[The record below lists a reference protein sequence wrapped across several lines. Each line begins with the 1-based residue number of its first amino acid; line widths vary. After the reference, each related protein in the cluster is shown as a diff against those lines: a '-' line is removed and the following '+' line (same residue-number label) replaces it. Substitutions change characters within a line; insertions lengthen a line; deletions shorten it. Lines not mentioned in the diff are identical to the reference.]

1 MFQIFEKN
9 TTRNKQNTTMI
20 IQKFLKAAILSIAI
34 CFSFSN
40 CKLGQKTTTDTSI
53 DSTTMTEAEP
63 KDELVRPEIYAPFK
77 LTTNISSLSESEKK
91 MIPLFIEAAKI
102 MDVLF
107 WKQAYMGDKD
117 SLLATIDNSDAQ
129 KFVQIN
135 YGLWDRLAENR
146 PFMEGVGEKPLGA
159 NFYPTDI
166 TKEEYEA
173 FNSKEKS
180 SLYTLLRRGADGNL
194 ITIPYH
200 EIYRAELEKAADY
213 LRQAAKLAE
222 DTSLKKYL
230 TLRADALVTDKY
242 MASDMAWMDM
252 KTNGIDIIIG
262 AIETYEDHLFGQKA
276 AYSSYVLVK
285 DKSWS
290 ERLEKYA
297 ALLPQLQKDL
307 PVEAKYKAEKPGSD
321 SQLNAYDV
329 IFYGGDCNAGSKTIA
344 VNLPNDEEVQLK
356 KGTRRSQLK
365 NAMRAKFDQILLPI
379 SEMLITPDQR
389 KHITFDA
396 FFENTMFHE
405 VAHGLGIKNT
415 INKKGTVRESLKD
428 MASALE
434 EGKAD
439 ILGLY
444 MVTKL
449 REMGEL
455 SEGELMDNYTTF
467 LAGIFRS
474 VRFGAASAHGKANM
488 IRFNFFNEKGAFEKL
503 EDGTYRVDPDKMASA
518 VNELSA
524 KILTLQ
530 GDGDY
535 EGVTKLADEMGIIK
549 AGLQAD
555 LDRLLAANIPVD
567 IIFEQGI
574 DALGL

>member
-1 MFQIFEKN
+1 M
-9 TTRNKQNTTMI
+9 MI
-20 IQKFLKAAILSIAI
+20 KKTSKTAILAMAI
-34 CFSFSN
+34 CLGFWN
-40 CKLGQKTTTDTSI
+40 CTPEKKATDDTVTDTTSVVVE
-53 DSTTMTEAEP
+53 TN
-63 KDELVRPEIYAPFK
+63 DELVRPEIYANFK
-77 LTTNISSLSESEKK
+77 LTTDISSLSESEKK
-91 MIPLFIEAAKI
+91 MIPLLIEAAKI
-102 MDVLF
+102 MDGLF
-107 WKQAYMGDKD
+107 WKQAYKGDKD
-117 SLLATIDNSDAQ
+117 SLMATIENQDAQ
-129 KFVQIN
+129 KFIQIN

-159 NFYPTDI
+159 NFYPTDM

-173 FNSKEKS
+173 FTNKEKS
-180 SLYTLLRRGADGNL
+180 SLYTLLRRDADGNL
-194 ITIPYH
+194 ITAPYH
-200 EIYRAELEKAADY
+200 QEYKAELEKAADY
-213 LRQAAKLAE
+213 LRQASELAE
-222 DTSLKKYL
+222 DASLKKYL
-230 TLRADALVTDKY
+230 TLRAEALVTDKY

-276 AYSSYVLVK
+276 AYSSYILVK

-297 ALLPQLQKDL
+297 ALLPQLQKGL
-307 PVEAKYKAEKPGSD
+307 PVDAKYKAEKPGSD

-329 IFYGGDCNAGSKTIA
+329 VFYGGDCNAGSKTIA

-365 NAMRAKFDQILLPI
+365 NAMRAKFDKILMPI
-379 SEMLITPDQR
+379 SEMLITPEQR

-415 INKKGTVRESLKD
+415 INKKGMVRESLKD

-439 ILGLY
+439 VLGLY

-488 IRFNFFNEKGAFEKL
+488 VRFNFFAEKGAFEKL
-503 EDGTYRVDPDKMASA
+503 EDGTYKVNPEKMAIA

-535 EGVTKLADEMGIIK
+535 EGVTKLTDEMGVIK
-549 AGLQAD
+549 ADLQAD
-555 LDRLLAANIPVD
+555 LDRLSAANIPVD
-567 IIFEQGI
+567 IIFEQGA
-574 DALGL
+574 DVLGL

>member
-1 MFQIFEKN
+1 MNIKKNSKLAIFS
-9 TTRNKQNTTMI
+9 
-20 IQKFLKAAILSIAI
+20 LAI
-34 CFSFSN
+34 CLGFWN
-40 CKLGQKTTTDTSI
+40 CAPEKKDTTETIT
-53 DSTTMTEAEP
+53 DSTAVVVET
-63 KDELVRPEIYAPFK
+63 KNELVRPEIYAPFK
-77 LTTNISSLSESEKK
+77 LTTDVSQLSENEKK
-91 MIPLFIEAAKI
+91 MIPLLIEAAKI
-102 MDVLF
+102 MDGLF
-107 WKQAYMGDKD
+107 WQQAYMGDKD
-117 SLLATIDNSDAQ
+117 SLMSTLDNADTK
-129 KFVQIN
+129 KFVKIN
-135 YGLWDRLAENR
+135 YGVWDRLEDNR
-146 PFMEGVGEKPLGA
+146 PFIEGVGDKPLGA
-159 NFYPTDI
+159 NFYPTNM

-173 FNSKEKS
+173 FENDAKS
-180 SLYTLLRRGADGNL
+180 SLYTFLRRDEEGKL
-194 ITIPYH
+194 KIVPYH
-200 EIYRAELEKAADY
+200 EKFKTELEQAANY
-213 LRQAAKLAE
+213 LRQAAELAE
-222 DTSLKKYL
+222 DASLKKYL
-230 TLRADALVTDKY
+230 TLRADALVTDEY
-242 MASDMAWMDM
+242 MKSDMAWMDM

-262 AIETYEDHLFGQKA
+262 AIETYEDHLYGQKA

-307 PVEAKYKAEKPGSD
+307 PVDAKYKAEKPGSD

-329 IFYGGDCNAGSKTIA
+329 VFYAGDCNAGSKTIA
-344 VNLPNDEEVQLK
+344 VNLPNDEQVQLK

-365 NAMRAKFDQILLPI
+365 NAMKAKFDQILVPI
-379 SEMLITPDQR
+379 SDMLITEEQR

-415 INKKGTVRESLKD
+415 INGKGTVRESLKD

-503 EDGTYRVDPDKMASA
+503 EDGTYKVNPEKMAEA

-535 EGVTKLADEMGIIK
+535 EGVQALANDMGVIK
-549 AGLQAD
+549 ADLQAD
-555 LDRLLAANIPVD
+555 LDKLSKANIPVD
-567 IIFEQGI
+567 IIFEQGA
-574 DALGL
+574 DVLGL

>member
-1 MFQIFEKN
+1 MTFQKKSKN
-9 TTRNKQNTTMI
+9 TILAVAICLSFCQCTPDKKVDNDTPTDTT
-20 IQKFLKAAILSIAI
+20 SIAI
-34 CFSFSN
+34 ETKN
-40 CKLGQKTTTDTSI
+40 
-53 DSTTMTEAEP
+53 
-63 KDELVRPEIYAPFK
+63 ELVRPEIYAPFK
-77 LTTNISSLSESEKK
+77 LTTDISSLSESEKK
-91 MIPLFIEAAKI
+91 MIPLLIEAAKI
-102 MDVLF
+102 MDNLF

-117 SLLATIDNSDAQ
+117 SLLATIESADAK

-135 YGLWDRLAENR
+135 YGLWDRLAENQ
-146 PFMEGVGEKPLGA
+146 PFMDGVEAKPLGA
-159 NFYPTDI
+159 NFYPTDM
-166 TKEEYEA
+166 TKEEYED
-173 FNSKEKS
+173 FDNKEKS
-180 SLYTLLRRGADGNL
+180 SLYTLLRRDEEGNL
-194 ITIPYH
+194 ITVPYH
-200 EIYRAELEKAADY
+200 EIFKEELEKAADY
-213 LRQAAKLAE
+213 LRQASEVAE
-222 DTSLKKYL
+222 DASLKNYL
-230 TLRADALVTDKY
+230 TLRADALVTDDY

-276 AYSSYVLVK
+276 AFSSYVLVK

-297 ALLPQLQKDL
+297 ALLPQLQKGL
-307 PVEAKYKAEKPGSD
+307 PVDAKYKAEKPGSD

-379 SEMLITPDQR
+379 SEMLITPEQR

-439 ILGLY
+439 VLGLY

-503 EDGTYRVDPDKMASA
+503 EDGTYKVNPDKMAIA

-535 EGVTKLADEMGIIK
+535 EGVTKLADEMGVIK
-549 AGLQAD
+549 ADLQAD
-555 LDRLLAANIPVD
+555 LDRLSAANIPVD
-567 IIFEQGI
+567 IIFEQGT
-574 DALGL
+574 DVLGL

>member
-1 MFQIFEKN
+1 M
-9 TTRNKQNTTMI
+9 
-20 IQKFLKAAILSIAI
+20 AILSMAI
-34 CFSFSN
+34 CLGFWN
-40 CKLGQKTTTDTSI
+40 CTPEKKETTDTKT
-53 DSTTMTEAEP
+53 DTTSVAVEEP
-63 KDELVRPEIYAPFK
+63 KNELVRSDIYAPFT
-77 LTTNISSLSESEKK
+77 LTTDISQLSESEKK
-91 MIPLFIEAAKI
+91 MIPLLIEAAKI
-102 MDVLF
+102 MDGLF
-107 WKQAYMGDKD
+107 WKQAYNGNKD
-117 SLLATIDNSDAQ
+117 SLLTTIENDDAK

-146 PFMEGVGEKPLGA
+146 PFMDGVGEKPLGA
-159 NFYPTDI
+159 NFYPTDM

-173 FNSKEKS
+173 FTNKEKS
-180 SLYTLLRRGADGNL
+180 SLYTILRRDAEGNL
-194 ITIPYH
+194 ITVPYH
-200 EIYRAELEKAADY
+200 QEYKTELEKAADY
-213 LRQAAKLAE
+213 LRQAAELSE
-222 DTSLKKYL
+222 DASLKKYL
-230 TLRADALVTDKY
+230 TLRAEALVTDKY

-252 KTNGIDIIIG
+252 KTNGIDVIIG

-276 AYSSYVLVK
+276 AYSSYILVK
-285 DKSWS
+285 DKKWS

-297 ALLPQLQKDL
+297 ALLPQLQKGL
-307 PVEAKYKAEKPGSD
+307 PVDAKYKAEKPGAD

-329 IFYGGDCNAGSKTIA
+329 VFYAGDCNAGSKTIA
-344 VNLPNDEEVQLK
+344 VNLPNDEDVQLK

-365 NAMRAKFDQILLPI
+365 NAMKAKFDKILMPI
-379 SEMLITPDQR
+379 AEMLITPEQR

-415 INKKGTVRESLKD
+415 ITKKGTVRESLKD

-455 SEGELMDNYTTF
+455 SEGEIMDNYTTF

-488 IRFNFFNEKGAFEKL
+488 IRFNFFAEKGAFEKL
-503 EDGTYRVDPDKMASA
+503 EDGTYKVNAEKMAIA

-530 GDGDY
+530 GNGDY
-535 EGVTKLADEMGIIK
+535 EGVTKLAAEMGIIK
-549 AGLQAD
+549 ADLQAD
-555 LDRLLAANIPVD
+555 LDRLSAANIPVD
-567 IIFEQGI
+567 IIFEQGA
-574 DALGL
+574 DVLGL

>member
-1 MFQIFEKN
+1 MDIKK
-9 TTRNKQNTTMI
+9 TSK
-20 IQKFLKAAILSIAI
+20 LAVLSMAI
-34 CFSFSN
+34 CLGFWN
-40 CKLGQKTTTDTSI
+40 CTPEKKTTDDTTTDTTSAVI
-53 DSTTMTEAEP
+53 EET
-63 KDELVRPEIYAPFK
+63 KNELVRPEIYANFK
-77 LTTNISSLSESEKK
+77 LTTDISQLSESEKK
-91 MIPLFIEAAKI
+91 MIPLLIEAAKI
-102 MDVLF
+102 MDGLF
-107 WKQAYMGDKD
+107 WKQAYNGDKD
-117 SLLATIDNSDAQ
+117 SLLATIKNQDAQ

-135 YGLWDRLAENR
+135 YGLWDRLEQNR
-146 PFMEGVGEKPLGA
+146 PFIEGVEEKPLGA
-159 NFYPTDI
+159 NFYPTDM

-173 FNSKEKS
+173 FEGDEKS
-180 SLYTLLRRGADGNL
+180 SLYTLLRRDSEGKL
-194 ITIPYH
+194 MTVPYH
-200 EIYRAELEKAADY
+200 KIYKTELEKTADY
-213 LRQAAKLAE
+213 LRQAAEVAE
-222 DTSLKKYL
+222 DASLKKYL
-230 TLRADALVTDKY
+230 TLRADALVTDDY

-276 AYSSYVLVK
+276 AFSSYVLVK

-329 IFYGGDCNAGSKTIA
+329 VFYGGDCNAGSKTIA
-344 VNLPNDEEVQLK
+344 VNLPNDEQVQLK

-365 NAMRAKFDQILLPI
+365 NAMKAKFDQILLPI
-379 SEMLITPDQR
+379 SEMLITPEQR

-439 ILGLY
+439 VLGLY

-503 EDGTYRVDPDKMASA
+503 EDGTYKVNPEKMAIA

-524 KILTLQ
+524 KIITLQ

-535 EGVTKLADEMGIIK
+535 EGVTKMTNEMGIIK
-549 AGLQAD
+549 ADLQAD
-555 LDRLLAANIPVD
+555 LDRLSDANIPVD
-567 IIFEQGI
+567 IIFEQGA
-574 DALGL
+574 DVLGL

>member
-1 MFQIFEKN
+1 MNIKK
-9 TTRNKQNTTMI
+9 TSK
-20 IQKFLKAAILSIAI
+20 LAVLSMAI
-34 CFSFSN
+34 CLGFWN
-40 CKLGQKTTTDTSI
+40 CTPEKKTTNDTLTDTTSVAI
-53 DSTTMTEAEP
+53 ET
-63 KDELVRPEIYAPFK
+63 KNELIRPEIYANFK
-77 LTTNISSLSESEKK
+77 LTTDISSLSESEKK
-91 MIPLFIEAAKI
+91 MIPLLIEAAKI
-102 MDVLF
+102 MDGLF

-117 SLLATIDNSDAQ
+117 SLLAATENADTK
-129 KFVQIN
+129 KFIQIN
-135 YGLWDRLAENR
+135 YGLWDRLAENQ

-159 NFYPTDI
+159 NFYPTDMK
-166 TKEEYEA
+166 KEEYEA
-173 FNSKEKS
+173 FDNKEKS
-180 SLYTLLRRGADGNL
+180 SLYTLLRRDAEGKL
-194 ITIPYH
+194 MTVPYH
-200 EIYRAELEKAADY
+200 EEFKAELEKAADY
-213 LRQAAKLAE
+213 LRQAAEVAE
-222 DTSLKKYL
+222 DESLKNYL
-230 TLRADALVTDKY
+230 TLRADALVTDEY

-262 AIETYEDHLFGQKA
+262 AIETYEDHLYGQKA

-307 PVEAKYKAEKPGSD
+307 PVDAKYKAEKPGSD

-329 IFYGGDCNAGSKTIA
+329 VFYGGDCNAGSKTIA

-365 NAMRAKFDQILLPI
+365 NAMKAKFDQILLPI
-379 SEMLITPDQR
+379 SEMLITPEQR

-415 INKKGTVRESLKD
+415 INNKGTVRESLKD

-503 EDGTYRVDPDKMASA
+503 EDGTYKVNPDKMAMA

-549 AGLQAD
+549 ADLQAD
-555 LDRLLAANIPVD
+555 LDRLSAANIPVD
-567 IIFEQGI
+567 IIFEQGA
-574 DALGL
+574 DVLGL

>member
-1 MFQIFEKN
+1 MNIKK
-9 TTRNKQNTTMI
+9 TSK
-20 IQKFLKAAILSIAI
+20 LAVLSMAI
-34 CFSFSN
+34 CLGFWN
-40 CKLGQKTTTDTSI
+40 CTPDKKAITETTTDTTSVVVE
-53 DSTTMTEAEP
+53 T
-63 KDELVRPEIYAPFK
+63 KNELVRPEIYAPFK
-77 LTTNISSLSESEKK
+77 LTTDISTLSESEKK
-91 MIPLFIEAAKI
+91 MIPLLIEAAKI
-102 MDVLF
+102 MDGLF
-107 WKQAYMGDKD
+107 WQQAYMGDKD
-117 SLLATIDNSDAQ
+117 SLMATLDDADTK
-129 KFVQIN
+129 KFVEIN
-135 YGLWDRLAENR
+135 YGLWDRLENNQ

-159 NFYPTDI
+159 NFYPTDM

-173 FNSKEKS
+173 FDNEEKS
-180 SLYTLLRRGADGNL
+180 SLYTFLRRDAEGKL
-194 ITIPYH
+194 MIVPYH
-200 EIYRAELEKAADY
+200 EKFKADLEKAADY
-213 LRQAAKLAE
+213 LRQAAEIAE
-222 DTSLKKYL
+222 DEGLKKHL
-230 TLRADALVTDKY
+230 TLRADAITTDDY

-262 AIETYEDHLFGQKA
+262 AIETYEDHLYGQKA

-285 DKSWS
+285 DKTWS

-307 PVEAKYKAEKPGSD
+307 PVDAKYKAEKPGSD

-329 IFYGGDCNAGSKTIA
+329 VFYAGDCNAGSKTIA

-365 NAMRAKFDQILLPI
+365 NAMKAKFDQILMPI
-379 SEMLITPDQR
+379 SEMLITPEQR

-415 INKKGTVRESLKD
+415 INDKGTVRESLKD
-428 MASALE
+428 LASALE

-503 EDGTYRVDPDKMASA
+503 EDGTYKVNPDKMAEA

-535 EGVTKLADEMGIIK
+535 EGVTLLANEMGVIK
-549 AGLQAD
+549 ADLQAD
-555 LDRLLAANIPVD
+555 LDRLSDANIPVD
-567 IIFEQGI
+567 IIFEQGA
-574 DALGL
+574 DVLGL

>member
-1 MFQIFEKN
+1 MNITKN
-9 TTRNKQNTTMI
+9 SKI
-20 IQKFLKAAILSIAI
+20 AVLSLAI
-34 CFSFSN
+34 CLGFWN
-40 CKLGQKTTTDTSI
+40 CTPDKKTTTETTTDTTSVV
-53 DSTTMTEAEP
+53 EV
-63 KDELVRPEIYAPFK
+63 KNELVRPEIYAPFK
-77 LTTNISSLSESEKK
+77 LTTDISQLSENEKK
-91 MIPLFIEAAKI
+91 MIPLLIEAAKI
-102 MDVLF
+102 MDGLF
-107 WKQAYMGDKD
+107 WQQAYMGDKD
-117 SLLATIDNSDAQ
+117 SLLTATQDENTR
-129 KFVQIN
+129 KFVEIN

-146 PFMEGVGEKPLGA
+146 PFVEGVGEKPLGA
-159 NFYPTDI
+159 NFYPTDM

-173 FNSKEKS
+173 FENEKKS
-180 SLYTLLRRGADGNL
+180 SLYTFLGRDTEGKL
-194 ITIPYH
+194 TVIPFH
-200 EIYRAELEKAADY
+200 EKFKTELEKAADY
-213 LRQAAKLAE
+213 LRQASELAE
-222 DTSLKKYL
+222 DASLKKYL
-230 TLRADALVTDKY
+230 TLRADALVTDEY

-262 AIETYEDHLFGQKA
+262 AIETYEDHLYGQKA

-307 PVEAKYKAEKPGSD
+307 PVDAKYKAEKPGSD

-329 IFYGGDCNAGSKTIA
+329 VFYAGDCNAGSKTIA
-344 VNLPNDEEVQLK
+344 VNLPNDEQVQLK

-365 NAMRAKFDQILLPI
+365 NAMKAKFDQILVPI
-379 SEMLITPDQR
+379 AEMLITEEQR

-415 INKKGTVRESLKD
+415 INGKGTIRESLKD

-503 EDGTYRVDPDKMASA
+503 EDGTYKVNPDKMAEA

-535 EGVTKLADEMGIIK
+535 EGVQALANDMGVIK
-549 AGLQAD
+549 ADLQAD
-555 LDRLLAANIPVD
+555 LDRLSDANIPVD
-567 IIFEQGI
+567 IIFEQGA
-574 DALGL
+574 DVLGL

>member
-1 MFQIFEKN
+1 M
-9 TTRNKQNTTMI
+9 T
-20 IQKFLKAAILSIAI
+20 IQKTSKLAVLSMAI
-34 CFSFSN
+34 CLGFWN
-40 CKLGQKTTTDTSI
+40 CTPEKKTTDDTTTDTTSVVVEE
-53 DSTTMTEAEP
+53 S
-63 KDELVRPEIYAPFK
+63 KNELVRPEIYAPFK
-77 LTTNISSLSESEKK
+77 LTTDISTLSESEKK
-91 MIPLFIEAAKI
+91 MIPLLIEAAKI
-102 MDVLF
+102 MDNLF

-117 SLLATIDNSDAQ
+117 SLLATIDNADAK

-146 PFMEGVGEKPLGA
+146 PFMKGVGEKPLGA
-159 NFYPTDI
+159 NFYPTNM

-173 FNSKEKS
+173 FDNKEKS
-180 SLYTLLRRGADGNL
+180 SLYTLLRRDADGNL
-194 ITIPYH
+194 ITVPYNQ
-200 EIYRAELEKAADY
+200 EFKAELEKAADY
-213 LRQAAKLAE
+213 LRQAAEVAE
-222 DTSLKKYL
+222 DKSLKNYL
-230 TLRADALVTDKY
+230 TLRADALVTDNY

-307 PVEAKYKAEKPGSD
+307 PVDAKYKAEKPGSD

-329 IFYGGDCNAGSKTIA
+329 VYYGGDCNAGSKTIA

-365 NAMRAKFDQILLPI
+365 NAMKAKFDQILMPI
-379 SEMLITPDQR
+379 SEMLITPEQR

-503 EDGTYRVDPDKMASA
+503 EDGTYKVNPDKMAIA

-549 AGLQAD
+549 ADLQAD
-555 LDRLLAANIPVD
+555 LDRLSAANIPVD
-567 IIFEQGI
+567 IIFEQGA
-574 DALGL
+574 DVLGL

>member
-1 MFQIFEKN
+1 
-9 TTRNKQNTTMI
+9 MI
-20 IQKFLKAAILSIAI
+20 KKTSKTAILAMAI
-34 CFSFSN
+34 CLGFWN
-40 CKLGQKTTTDTSI
+40 CTPEKKATDDTVTDTTSVVVE
-53 DSTTMTEAEP
+53 TN
-63 KDELVRPEIYAPFK
+63 DELVRPEIYANFK
-77 LTTNISSLSESEKK
+77 LTTDISSLSESEKK
-91 MIPLFIEAAKI
+91 MIPLLIEAAKI
-102 MDVLF
+102 MDGLF
-107 WKQAYMGDKD
+107 WKQAYKGDKD
-117 SLLATIDNSDAQ
+117 SLMATIENQDAQ
-129 KFVQIN
+129 KFIQIN

-159 NFYPTDI
+159 NFYPTDM

-173 FNSKEKS
+173 FTNKEKS
-180 SLYTLLRRGADGNL
+180 SLYTLLRRDADGNL
-194 ITIPYH
+194 ITAPYH
-200 EIYRAELEKAADY
+200 QEYKAELEKAADY
-213 LRQAAKLAE
+213 LRQASELAE
-222 DTSLKKYL
+222 DASLKKYL
-230 TLRADALVTDKY
+230 TLRAEALVTDKY

-276 AYSSYVLVK
+276 AYSSYILVK

-297 ALLPQLQKDL
+297 ALLPQLQKGL
-307 PVEAKYKAEKPGSD
+307 PVDAKYKAEKPGSD

-329 IFYGGDCNAGSKTIA
+329 VFYGGDCNAGSKTIA

-365 NAMRAKFDQILLPI
+365 NAMRAKFDKILMPI
-379 SEMLITPDQR
+379 SEMLITPEQR

-415 INKKGTVRESLKD
+415 INKKGMVRESLKD

-439 ILGLY
+439 VLGLY

-488 IRFNFFNEKGAFEKL
+488 VRFNFFAEKGAFEKL
-503 EDGTYRVDPDKMASA
+503 EDGTYKVNPEKMAIA

-535 EGVTKLADEMGIIK
+535 EGVTKLTDEMGVIK
-549 AGLQAD
+549 ADLQAD
-555 LDRLLAANIPVD
+555 LDRLSAANIPVD
-567 IIFEQGI
+567 IIFEQGA
-574 DALGL
+574 DVLGL

>member
-1 MFQIFEKN
+1 M
-9 TTRNKQNTTMI
+9 T
-20 IQKFLKAAILSIAI
+20 IQKTSKNAILAMAI
-34 CFSFSN
+34 CLSFWQCTPDKKTASD
-40 CKLGQKTTTDTSI
+40 TTTDT
-53 DSTTMTEAEP
+53 TAVVVEET
-63 KDELVRPEIYAPFK
+63 KNELIRPGIYANFK
-77 LTTNISSLSESEKK
+77 LTTDISTLSESEKK
-91 MIPLFIEAAKI
+91 MIPLLIEAAKI
-102 MDVLF
+102 MDALF
-107 WKQAYMGDKD
+107 WKQAYIGNKD
-117 SLLATIDNSDAQ
+117 SLMATINNADTQ

-159 NFYPTDI
+159 NFYPTDM

-173 FNSKEKS
+173 FDNKEKS
-180 SLYTLLRRGADGNL
+180 SLYTLLRRDADGNL
-194 ITIPYH
+194 ITVPYH
-200 EIYRAELEKAADY
+200 QEYKAELEKAADY
-213 LRQAAKLAE
+213 LRQASELAE
-222 DTSLKKYL
+222 DASLKKYL
-230 TLRADALVTDKY
+230 SLRAEALVTDKY

-276 AYSSYVLVK
+276 AYSSYVLIK
-285 DKSWS
+285 DKTWS
-290 ERLEKYA
+290 QRLEKYA
-297 ALLPQLQKDL
+297 ALLPQLQKGL
-307 PVEAKYKAEKPGSD
+307 PVDAKYKAEKPGSD

-329 IFYGGDCNAGSKTIA
+329 VFYGGDCNSGSKTIA

-365 NAMRAKFDQILLPI
+365 NAMRAKFDKILVPI
-379 SEMLITPDQR
+379 AEMLITPEQR

-488 IRFNFFNEKGAFEKL
+488 VRFNFFNEKGAFEKL
-503 EDGTYRVDPDKMASA
+503 EDGTYKVNADKMAIA

-535 EGVTKLADEMGIIK
+535 EGVTKLTDEMGIIK
-549 AGLQAD
+549 ADLQAD
-555 LDRLLAANIPVD
+555 LDRLSAANIPVD
-567 IIFEQGI
+567 IIFEQGA
-574 DALGL
+574 DVLGL

>member
-1 MFQIFEKN
+1 M
-9 TTRNKQNTTMI
+9 T
-20 IQKFLKAAILSIAI
+20 IQKTSKNAILAMAI
-34 CFSFSN
+34 CFSFWQCSPE
-40 CKLGQKTTTDTSI
+40 KTTTTDVATDT
-53 DSTTMTEAEP
+53 TTVVEEP
-63 KDELVRPEIYAPFK
+63 KNELVRSDIYATFA
-77 LTTNISSLSESEKK
+77 LTTDLSTLSESEKK
-91 MIPLFIEAAKI
+91 MIPLLIEAAKI
-102 MDVLF
+102 MDALF
-107 WKQAYMGDKD
+107 WKQAYIGNKD
-117 SLLATIDNSDAQ
+117 SLLATIQNADAQ
-129 KFVQIN
+129 KFTQIN

-146 PFMEGVGEKPLGA
+146 PFIEGVGEKPLGA
-159 NFYPTDI
+159 NFYPTDM

-173 FNSKEKS
+173 FKNKEKS
-180 SLYTLLRRGADGNL
+180 SLYTLLRRDADGNL
-194 ITIPYH
+194 ITVPYH
-200 EIYRAELEKAADY
+200 QEYKAELEKAADY
-213 LRQAAKLAE
+213 LRKASELAE
-222 DTSLKKYL
+222 DASLKKYL

-285 DKSWS
+285 DKTWS

-297 ALLPQLQKDL
+297 ALLPQLQKGL
-307 PVEAKYKAEKPGSD
+307 PVDAKYKAEKPGSD

-365 NAMRAKFDQILLPI
+365 NAMKAKFDKILVPI
-379 SEMLITPDQR
+379 AEMLITPEQR

-455 SEGELMDNYTTF
+455 SEGEIMDNYTTF

-488 IRFNFFNEKGAFEKL
+488 VRFNFFAEKGAFEKL
-503 EDGTYRVDPDKMASA
+503 PDGTYKVNADKMAIA

-530 GDGDY
+530 GNGDY
-535 EGVTKLADEMGIIK
+535 EGVTKLANEMGIIK
-549 AGLQAD
+549 ADLQAD
-555 LDRLLAANIPVD
+555 LDRLSAANIPVD
-567 IIFEQGI
+567 IIFEQGTTV
-574 DALGL
+574 LGL

>member
-1 MFQIFEKN
+1 MTIK
-9 TTRNKQNTTMI
+9 KI
-20 IQKFLKAAILSIAI
+20 SKLAILSMAI
-34 CFSFSN
+34 CLGFWN
-40 CKLGQKTTTDTSI
+40 CTPEKKTTTETTTDTTSVAI
-53 DSTTMTEAEP
+53 EET
-63 KDELVRPEIYAPFK
+63 KNKLVRPEIYANFK
-77 LTTNISSLSESEKK
+77 LTTDISSLSESEKK
-91 MIPLFIEAAKI
+91 MIPLLIEAAKI
-102 MDVLF
+102 MDDLF
-107 WKQAYMGDKD
+107 WKQAYSGDRD
-117 SLLATIDNSDAQ
+117 SLLATIEDADAQ
-129 KFVQIN
+129 KFTQIN
-135 YGLWDRLAENR
+135 YGLWDRLEENR
-146 PFMEGVGEKPLGA
+146 PFMEGVGKKPLGA
-159 NFYPTDI
+159 NFYPADM

-173 FNSKEKS
+173 FDNEEKS
-180 SLYTLLRRGADGNL
+180 SLYTLIRRNAEGKL
-194 ITIPYH
+194 MTVPYH
-200 EIYRAELEKAADY
+200 QEFKTELEKAADY
-213 LRQAAKLAE
+213 LRQAAEVAE
-222 DTSLKKYL
+222 DKSLKNYL
-230 TLRADALVTDKY
+230 SLRADALVTDKY

-252 KTNGIDIIIG
+252 KSNGIDIIIG

-276 AYSSYVLVK
+276 AFSSYVLVK

-307 PVEAKYKAEKPGSD
+307 PVDAKYKAEKPGSD

-329 IFYGGDCNAGSKTIA
+329 VFYGGDCNAGSKTIA
-344 VNLPNDEEVQLK
+344 VNLPNDEQVQLK

-365 NAMRAKFDQILLPI
+365 NAMKAKFDQILLPI
-379 SEMLITPDQR
+379 SEMLITEEQR

-415 INKKGTVRESLKD
+415 INDKGTVRESLKD

-439 ILGLY
+439 VLGLY

-474 VRFGAASAHGKANM
+474 VRFGASSAHGKANM
-488 IRFNFFNEKGAFEKL
+488 VRFNFFAKKQAFEKL
-503 EDGTYRVDPDKMASA
+503 EDGTYKVNAEKMAIA
-518 VNELSA
+518 VNDLSA

-535 EGVTKLADEMGIIK
+535 EGVTKMTDEMGIVT
-549 AGLQAD
+549 ADLQAD
-555 LDRLLAANIPVD
+555 LDKLSAANIPTD
-567 IIFEQGI
+567 IIFEQGA
-574 DALGL
+574 DVLGL